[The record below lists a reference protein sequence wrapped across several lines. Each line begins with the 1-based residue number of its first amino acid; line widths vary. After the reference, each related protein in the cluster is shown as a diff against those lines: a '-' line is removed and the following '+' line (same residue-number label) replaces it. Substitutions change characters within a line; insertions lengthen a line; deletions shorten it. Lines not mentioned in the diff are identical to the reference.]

1 MASETRGCSNN
12 SKKMYEGEA
21 KYYIYSTG
29 DQLQGCLVFTTTCIM
44 PLLSTV
50 IVASGLALTKTV
62 LLYLYYGT
70 KVVAYISW

>member
-1 MASETRGCSNN
+1 M
-12 SKKMYEGEA
+12 
-21 KYYIYSTG
+21 YIYSTG